1 VGCFQSWPAP
11 EWLFGSAWPGIEM
24 DPDRICP
31 FSFWPRTNPHL
42 MRSGSNPPSPSPSP
56 DATPPSPSQTHT
68 RAREA
73 GDARG
78 QGAAARVVGVEARGD
93 GVAERGDHH
102 DDDDCRLLSGTPLPS
117 PFSPQTLGLA
127 VATAA
132 AVGEPSMPPAAAKLA
147 LERRPE
153 FASVRLCVVAACRS

>member
-1 VGCFQSWPAP
+1 MVVRFGLARNRNGPRSDLPLLILAQNQSPPHEVRIESPVPVPVPRRDAP
-11 EWLFGSAWPGIEM
+11 VPV
-24 DPDRICP
+24 
-31 FSFWPRTNPHL
+31 
-42 MRSGSNPPSPSPSP
+42 P
-56 DATPPSPSQTHT
+56 DA